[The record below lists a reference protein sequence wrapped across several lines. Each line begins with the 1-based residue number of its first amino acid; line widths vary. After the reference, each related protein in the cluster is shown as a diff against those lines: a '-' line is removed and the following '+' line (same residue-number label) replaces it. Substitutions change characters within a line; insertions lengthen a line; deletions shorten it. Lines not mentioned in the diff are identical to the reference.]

1 MAAKN
6 VLGIIFSNA
15 YDEVLPELTALRT
28 MGSVPFAGRYRLI
41 DFQLSNMVNAG
52 IPQVG
57 VITKS
62 NYRSLMDHVGNGK
75 PWDLSRKR
83 GGMTILPPFN
93 TPETGM
99 FKGKADSLYGSIG
112 YISSSDKDYVIM
124 ADCNV
129 ICNIDY
135 DSLLKAHIAKKA
147 DITIAY
153 ANGIPPATASAT
165 ELTMDENGRITA
177 DRYVDCYSS
186 NVNYSLKIM
195 VIGRTLLERLLHEA
209 HGARIDDFETI
220 VINNLDYLGVYGYEV
235 TGFVRTLQSLR
246 SYYEVSMEILKP
258 ENRKA
263 LFASPVYTKVRDQFP
278 AVYGISAKVKNSL
291 IADGCKIDGEVENCI
306 LFRGVTVA
314 KGAKLKNCII
324 MQGSYI
330 GDNSSLECVI
340 ADKAVVVKP
349 NKKLCGASNYPVY
362 VGKGI
367 VI

>member
-99 FKGKADSLYGSIG
+99 FKGKADSLYGSID
-112 YISSSDKDYVIM
+112 YISSSDKDYVVM

-129 ICNIDY
+129 VCNIDY
-135 DSLLKAHIAKKA
+135 DSLVKAHIAKNA
-147 DITIAY
+147 DITLAY
-153 ANGIPPATASAT
+153 ANGIPPATKSAT
-165 ELTMDENGRITA
+165 ELTMDANGRITD

-186 NVNYSLKIM
+186 SVNYSLKIM

-220 VINNLDYLGVYGYEV
+220 VIKNLSHLAVYGYEV
-235 TGFVRTLQSLR
+235 KGFVRTLESLR
-246 SYYEVSMEILKP
+246 SYYEISMELLNP

-263 LFASPVYTKVRDQFP
+263 LFANPVYTKVRDQFP
-278 AVYGISAKVKNSL
+278 AVYGISSKVKNSL
-291 IADGCKIDGEVENCI
+291 IADGCRIDGEVENCI

-314 KGAKLKNCII
+314 KGAKIKNCII
-324 MQGSYI
+324 MQDSYI
-330 GDNSSLECVI
+330 GDNSELECII

-362 VGKGI
+362 IGKGI